1 MSVSFDRHR
10 NRLRAAIAV
19 AGALLLAAPAVAQD
33 AKPAPAPATPPAAAA
48 PAPAPTPVPEPSA
61 SHLAAAREL
70 VIASGMSRSFDAAI
84 PHMMAQLTQTM
95 AQTRPEIM
103 TDLKAVLEGLK
114 PDFAKDIDQMTDKAA
129 HIYAQY
135 LSEDDIKAAIA
146 FFNSDAGKKYVKSEP
161 LYFNAVINAMQDW
174 HMQLQTELM
183 TKVRA
188 EMQKRGKTL

>member
-1 MSVSFDRHR
+1 MSISRHR
-10 NRLRAAIAV
+10 NRLSAAIAIT
-19 AGALLLAAPAVAQD
+19 GALLFVAPAVAED
-33 AKPAPAPATPPAAAA
+33 AKPATPSAPAAAA
-48 PAPAPTPVPEPSA
+48 PVPVPEPSA
-61 SHLAAAREL
+61 SHLAAARQL
-70 VIASGMSRSFDAAI
+70 VLVSGMSRSFDAAV

-95 AQTRPEIM
+95 QQTRPEIM
-103 TDLKAVLEGLK
+103 TDLKAVLDQVK
-114 PDFAKDIDQMTDKAA
+114 PDFAKDIDQMNDKAA

-135 LSEDDIKAAIA
+135 LSEEDIKAATA
-146 FFNSDAGKKYVKSEP
+146 FFTSEPGKKYVKSEP

>member
-1 MSVSFDRHR
+1 VSFDRHR

-19 AGALLLAAPAVAQD
+19 TGALLLAVPALAQD

-48 PAPAPTPVPEPSA
+48 PAPVPEPSA
-61 SHLAAAREL
+61 SHLAAARQL
-70 VIASGMSRSFDAAI
+70 VIASGMSRSFDAAV

-95 AQTRPEIM
+95 SQTRPEVM
-103 TDLKAVLEGLK
+103 TDLKAVLEQLK

-135 LSEDDIKAAIA
+135 LSEDDIKAAIT
-146 FFNSDAGKKYVKSEP
+146 FFTSDAGKNYVKSEP

-174 HMQLQTELM
+174 HMQLQSELM